1 MSRTSSGIATSESIE
16 TSWPISSIGK
26 IGVRSSGPA
35 GSMVAGLSGGLG
47 SPGRSG
53 SRLTQWVGIASSGSV
68 YLTVASLMRGTLTS
82 MGSPAVSIVVATY
95 NRSNVLELAIGSAV
109 AQTFTDWEMHVVGD
123 ACTDDSERV
132 ISSFGDPRIRWTNLP
147 VNHGDQSGP
156 NNHGVRLARGRY
168 IAFLNQ
174 DDLWFPDHLERSI
187 AALEAA

>member
-1 MSRTSSGIATSESIE
+1 MSRTSSGISTSGSIE

-35 GSMVAGLSGGLG
+35 GCMVAGLSGGLG

-95 NRSNVLELAIGSAV
+95 NRSNVLELAIASAR

-123 ACTDDSERV
+123 ACTDDSEQV
-132 ISSFGDPRIRWTNLP
+132 VASFADPRIHWTNLP

-156 NNHGVRLARGRY
+156 NNHGVERSRGRY
-168 IAFLNQ
+168 VAFLNQ
-174 DDLWFPDHLERSI
+174 DDLWFPDHLER
-187 AALEAA
+187 